1 RRSSDL
7 CGGGDVEQVAG
18 VAGAVA
24 GRTDDGVVAC
34 GLGKRGELSRQPPGE
49 RMKPVQATIDFGK
62 QRHGAVEPLNVHLLV
77 SQDGA
82 ALRWRPIA
90 PRGREQNLRLKQA

>member
-1 RRSSDL
+1 GVNASFDVGAAGHGDAERSDAAAL
-7 CGGGDVEQVAG
+7 AGGGGDIEQMPG
-18 VAGAVA
+18 IAGAVA
-24 GRTDDGVVAC
+24 GRTDDGV
-34 GLGKRGELSRQPPGE
+34 GKRGELSRQPPSE

-82 ALRWRPIA
+82 AL
-90 PRGREQNLRLKQA
+90 